1 MIYKKAMNELEKLA
15 SHDPKDLAG
24 MARFGINVD
33 KAWVI
38 SIPKLRTL
46 AKKIKQDS
54 VIARSET
61 TQQSRDR
68 RATARDGNPTSVIP
82 AKAGIYTDKS
92 LDPRDE
98 HEDDKN
104 LDRHELALELWD
116 SEIHEAR
123 ILAGFIDDPAKVTEE
138 QLETWVLDFDSWD
151 ICDQVCSALFDK
163 TDFAYQKAE
172 EWSERPEEFVK
183 RAGFVL
189 MATLAV
195 HDKKAPDAPFEKFLE
210 ICKREA
216 TDERNFVRKAVNWAI
231 RSIGKSRNVNLY
243 NKALQIA
250 QEILKENAQGE
261 TLCRSKTARWIA
273 NDAISELEKDYIK
286 KRFVQT

>member
-1 MIYKKAMNELEKLA
+1 MIYKKVMNELEKLA
-15 SHDPKDLAG
+15 SYDPKDLAG
-24 MARFGINVD
+24 MARFGININ

-38 SIPKLRTL
+38 SIPKLRGF
-46 AKKIKQDS
+46 AKELKK
-54 VIARSET
+54 EP
-61 TQQSRDR
+61 
-68 RATARDGNPTSVIP
+68 N
-82 AKAGIYTDKS
+82 
-92 LDPRDE
+92 
-98 HEDDKN
+98 
-104 LDRHELALELWD
+104 RHEIALELWD

-123 ILAGFIDDPAKVTEE
+123 ILAGLIDDPKKVTEL
-138 QLETWVLDFDSWD
+138 QLEKWVSSFDSWD

-216 TDERNFVRKAVNWAI
+216 TDERNFVRKAVNWAL

-243 NKALQIA
+243 HKVL
-250 QEILKENAQGE
+250 E
-261 TLCRSKTARWIA
+261 TAHKIRGLDNKTARWIA

-286 KRFVQT
+286 KRFFANS